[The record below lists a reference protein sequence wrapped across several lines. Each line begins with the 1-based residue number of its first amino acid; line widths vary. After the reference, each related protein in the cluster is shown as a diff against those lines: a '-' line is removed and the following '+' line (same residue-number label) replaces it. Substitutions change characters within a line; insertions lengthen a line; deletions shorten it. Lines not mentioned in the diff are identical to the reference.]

1 MSAET
6 VSESL
11 LSKFLVTD
19 INIHDVLVEILQ
31 IPDCVHMVNTSLKDH
46 ATKGILR
53 VGEEVI
59 HFSLCPDNA
68 EVLIA
73 VISSRKMNCLVKN
86 GEGLRWIRDEDVDHS
101 GIVDLDTTGKRWEG
115 SVYESALFGYG
126 KLFNESD
133 HVVYEGFMRNNKM
146 VCYGTQYYD
155 DIDVPCY
162 CGCFFNNQKCGMG
175 YVVDRLGE
183 RGEAAYW
190 NNNNRLGPNP
200 KGGKTVIHSHSKSLT
215 LNRTEE
221 LPSTFELGFEWMRSL
236 KSLVIVRRSFKQVRH
251 FKLENLPALRMLLV
265 NPGCFQ
271 SHNEDYKVPARSDG
285 EFIIRNC
292 PLLTKVTIMP
302 YSFADYSVMEMSD
315 LPSLSE
321 LLFQYQCFH
330 NAHRFVIKSW
340 LVYLRL
346 LHRLPLAACVG
357 CRPQLFQERLGSR
370 H

>member
-1 MSAET
+1 
-6 VSESL
+6 
-11 LSKFLVTD
+11 
-19 INIHDVLVEILQ
+19 
-31 IPDCVHMVNTSLKDH
+31 
-46 ATKGILR
+46 
-53 VGEEVI
+53 
-59 HFSLCPDNA
+59 
-68 EVLIA
+68 
-73 VISSRKMNCLVKN
+73 
-86 GEGLRWIRDEDVDHS
+86 
-101 GIVDLDTTGKRWEG
+101 
-115 SVYESALFGYG
+115 
-126 KLFNESD
+126 
-133 HVVYEGFMRNNKM
+133 
-146 VCYGTQYYD
+146 
-155 DIDVPCY
+155 
-162 CGCFFNNQKCGMG
+162 MG

-190 NNNNRLGPNP
+190 NNNNRLGPDP

-236 KSLVIVRRSFKQVRH
+236 ESLVIVRRSFKQVRH

-292 PLLTKVTIMP
+292 PLLTKVILMP